1 MRVHVSHDL
10 GRQGARQRLAAFAD
24 GLARRE
30 WPGGA
35 ELSDLRQTWTGDR
48 LDFSCMATRGLFSL
62 TLRGWVDVADS
73 EVILDADVPPILASL
88 VGEDRIRAVLDEELG
103 RVLTP

>member
-10 GRQGARQRLAAFAD
+10 GRRGARQRLAAFAD

-35 ELSDLRQTWTGDR
+35 DVSDIRQHWTGDR
-48 LDFSCMATRGLFSL
+48 LDFSCVAARGFFSL

-73 EVILDADVPPILASL
+73 EVILDADVPPMLASF
-88 VGEDRIRAVLDEELG
+88 VGEDRIREVLEAELT
-103 RVLTP
+103 RVLAP